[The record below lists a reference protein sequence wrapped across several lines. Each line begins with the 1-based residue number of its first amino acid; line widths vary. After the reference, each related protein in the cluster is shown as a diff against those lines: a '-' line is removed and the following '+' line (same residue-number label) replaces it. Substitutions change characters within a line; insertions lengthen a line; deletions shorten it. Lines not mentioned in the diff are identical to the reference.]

1 LGGSCDKDIVM
12 VESQLKRKI
21 DNFNKVSCRCV
32 HGFPAVI
39 ESLPVRNG
47 RPFPTLYWLTCP
59 FLRKAISTLE
69 SQGWIRYFE
78 ETLKRDSAFRSR
90 HLRANREVSHR
101 RSLLFTGSYDEYLS
115 KLGTGGIRDLMT
127 VKCLHLHVAD
137 FLSGVDNPI
146 GETVVGVLN
155 KLWCENGDCGHE
167 LV

>member
-1 LGGSCDKDIVM
+1 MGGSCDKDIIM
-12 VESQLKRKI
+12 IQSQLKRKI
-21 DNFNKVSCRCV
+21 DNFSKVSCRCV

-39 ESLPVRNG
+39 ESLPARNG

-59 FLRKAISTLE
+59 FLRKAISRLE
-69 SQGWIRYFE
+69 SQGWIQRFE
-78 ETLKRDSAFRSR
+78 ESLKRDRAFRNR
-90 HLRANREVSHR
+90 YLKANIEVANR
-101 RSLLFTGSYDEYLS
+101 RSLLSTGSYDEYLS
-115 KLGTGGIRDLMT
+115 KLGTGGIRDLRT

-146 GETVVGVLN
+146 GETVVDALD